1 MPAFLTS
8 SPLWAY
14 VLAAFLASF
23 AVFLTS
29 AMDAAGGRG
38 SDQEAE

>member
-14 VLAAFLASF
+14 GLAAFLASF

-29 AMDAAGGRG
+29 AIDAAEGRG
-38 SDQEAE
+38 TDREAE